1 MRKLVTSKIK
11 GIYNS
16 LTDKEKQAA
25 QYIIE
30 RPADVI
36 HYSITEL
43 SNWAGTSETTIYRVL
58 KKVGY
63 SGYQKFKLE
72 LARELSAPTLESKE
86 SKDLFDMIYN
96 KTVNSLTDILRQA
109 DRDKITRASEIIL
122 SSKKLLFYAVG
133 RSFPIALDASLKFA
147 ALGFASTAYS
157 DPHMQVIVASN
168 LEKDD
173 VVIATSHSGVI
184 RDTYKSAQVARE
196 AGAFTIGI
204 TAGVNS
210 PLSKIVNLVLYTSAE
225 MPQESEFTVSRMGE
239 MFMVELLYNSV
250 ASRMYLKNK
259 ESRISEVM
267 KTKRFN

>member
-1 MRKLVTSKIK
+1 MVTSKIK

-96 KTVNSLTDILRQA
+96 KAVNSLTDILRQA

-122 SSKKLLFYAVG
+122 NSKKLLFYAVG

-173 VVIATSHSGVI
+173 VVIAVSHSGVI
-184 RDTYKSAQVARE
+184 RDTYKSAQ
-196 AGAFTIGI
+196 
-204 TAGVNS
+204 GVNS

-225 MPQESEFTVSRMGE
+225 MPQESEFTVSRIGE

-250 ASRMYLKNK
+250 ASRMSLKNK
-259 ESRISEVM
+259 ESRISQAM

>member
-1 MRKLVTSKIK
+1 LVTSKIK

-16 LTDKEKQAA
+16 LTSKEKQAA

-30 RPADVI
+30 RPGDVI

-58 KKVGY
+58 KKAGY

-72 LARELSAPTLESKE
+72 LARELSAPTVESKE
-86 SKDLFDMIYN
+86 SKDIFDMIYN
-96 KTVNSLTDILRQA
+96 KTVNSLTDILRQI
-109 DRDKITRASEIIL
+109 DRNKIAQACEIIL
-122 SSKKLLFYAVG
+122 NSKKLLFYAVG

-157 DPHMQVIVASN
+157 DPHMQVIVGSN
-168 LEKDD
+168 LEKND
-173 VVIATSHSGVI
+173 VVVAISHSGVI
-184 RDTYKSAQVARE
+184 RDTYKSAQVAKD
-196 AGAFTIGI
+196 AGAFTIGM

-210 PLSKIVNLVLYTSAE
+210 PLSKVVNLVLYTAAE
-225 MPQESEFTVSRMGE
+225 MPQESEFTVSRIGE

-250 ASRMYLKNK
+250 ASKMSLKNK
-259 ESRISEVM
+259 ESRISQAM